1 MGIHS
6 CFNAGT
12 RLGTRHGI
20 KRILP
25 LFGVAAFF
33 SVFFAAPSA
42 AQAALT
48 YVGSAEGS
56 GTSAAYNVS
65 LTGLSLQQGD
75 LVIVVNGWGSS
86 NVNGDPGVGTAGYT
100 EVADLYAN
108 DTVDA
113 NFSVSWKLMGAS
125 PDTSVSCNGSSDAQ
139 AGSACEVHVWR
150 GADQLLPLDV
160 TSTSATGVDSALF
173 DSPSITP
180 VTAGAV
186 VLSLGLSTS
195 NSASG
200 DTSIT
205 APSGYSNQADINGN
219 GNLRSCQT
227 GIASKAWS
235 GSGAEDPGAWS
246 NITTNTFNSWAAVTL
261 AIRPAAGP
269 GGGGTIFLTSG
280 TTWQVPSDWDSSNN
294 TIEVIG
300 GGGGGVTP
308 SDTRYTAGGGGGAYS
323 KITNATL
330 TPGATVAIAVGTGGT
345 GGGAPTAGGDTYLCN
360 SPSNCA
366 SIGGSAVIVGAK
378 GGGAPTGSGFP
389 TGGAGG
395 ASASGVGTVKNSGG
409 AGGTASVGNAGSGG
423 GGAGGPRGAGGAGAD
438 DANTTGSG
446 GGGGGGAG
454 GGGSGTVGAAG
465 TAAASS
471 LGSAGGAG
479 GNNAAGSG
487 SGGAGAAAGGTGSA
501 GTAGGGGG
509 GGGGKSGPSAGAGG
523 AGGAGTDWDA
533 THGAGGGGGGG
544 GGSDDATV
552 NGSAT
557 GGAGGLYG
565 GGGGGGGGTAAGNG
579 TNGAGGNGAQGIIV
593 ITYTATG
600 GGGGTPSRRMRLFE
614 GFKVKLISG
623 KIKVLP
629 I

>member
-1 MGIHS
+1 MKRHS

-33 SVFFAAPSA
+33 AVFLVAPHS
-42 AQAALT
+42 AQAALS

-56 GTSAAYNVS
+56 GINTTVNVS

-75 LVIVVNGWGSS
+75 LVIVLNGWGETS
-86 NVNGDPGVGTAGYT
+86 NGDPGVGTSGYT

-108 DTVDA
+108 DSVDA
-113 NFSVSWKLMGAS
+113 NLSVSWKIMGAS
-125 PDTSVSCNGSSDAQ
+125 PDSSVSCNSNGTTFGA
-139 AGSACEVHVWR
+139 SACLVHVWR
-150 GADQLLPLDV
+150 GADATVPMDV
-160 TSTSATGVDSALF
+160 TPTTATGVDSAVF

-186 VLSLGLSTS
+186 VLTLGLSTATG
-195 NSASG
+195 ASG
-200 DTSIT
+200 DSSIT
-205 APSGYSNQADINGN
+205 APSGYSNQADINAN
-219 GNLRSCQT
+219 GNTRSSQS

-235 GSGAEDPGAWS
+235 GSGAENPGAWS
-246 NITTNTFNSWAAVTL
+246 NITTDTFNSWAAVTL

-300 GGGGGVTP
+300 GGGGGDTP
-308 SDTRYTAGGGGGAYS
+308 SDTVYSAGGGGGAYS

-330 TPGATVAIAVGTGGT
+330 TPGATVAIAVGAGGSGGT
-345 GGGAPTAGGDTYLCN
+345 TPTAGGDTYLCN

-366 SIGGSAVIVGAK
+366 TIGGSAVIVGAK

-395 ASASGVGTVKNSGG
+395 AAASGVGTVKNSGG
-409 AGGTASVGNAGSGG
+409 AGGTSSLGNPGSGG

-454 GGGSGTVGAAG
+454 GGGSGTNGAAG
-465 TAAASS
+465 TAAANS
-471 LGSAGGAG
+471 LGGAGGAG
-479 GNNAAGSG
+479 GNNAAGAG
-487 SGGAGAAAGGTGSA
+487 SGGAGSAGGGTGSA

-509 GGGGKSGPSAGAGG
+509 GGGGKSTASAGAGG

-544 GGSDDATV
+544 GGTQDGTT

-565 GGGGGGGGTAAGNG
+565 GGGGGGGGTSAGNG

-600 GGGGTPSRRMRLFE
+600 GGSGTPSRRMRLFE
-614 GFKVKLISG
+614 GFKIKLISG